1 MARRLLTS
9 PYTPVVFVALLV
21 AVLPLVLPSAFYMRL
36 ATLVFINAMV
46 VVGLNLLMGYAGQ
59 ISLGHGAFFAL
70 GAYAAAIGP
79 AHLGVPPWAALVVG
93 VVVTAIVAFVVGR
106 PVLRFKGYHLA
117 VVTLG
122 LGVMLSIVL
131 VNEVNWTGGPD
142 GMAVKRLTI
151 GDWRAYGVQRWYW
164 IAGVSLVVGMFL
176 VANLLSSST
185 GRALRALHDS
195 EVAAGALGVDVGA
208 HKLTAFVISAVF
220 AALAGAYLALF
231 DGHVT
236 PVVGGAMRSV
246 EFVAMAVLGGLGSLL
261 GGLFGAAVLVALPQA
276 LTAFHDY
283 EQAMLGLVL
292 MGLMIFLR
300 RGVVPTVHGWI
311 LRRLA

>member
-1 MARRLLTS
+1 MARRMLTS
-9 PYTPVVFVALLV
+9 PYTPVLFAALLV
-21 AVLPLVLPSAFYMRL
+21 ALMPLVLPSAFYMRL
-36 ATLVFINAMV
+36 ATLVFINALV

-70 GAYAAAIGP
+70 GAYSVAVGP
-79 AHLGVPPWAALVVG
+79 AHLGIPSGVALLGG
-93 VVVTAIVAFVVGR
+93 VALTAFVAFVIGR
-106 PVLRFKGYHLA
+106 PVLRFKGYYLA

-131 VNEVNWTGGPD
+131 VNEVAWTGGPD
-142 GMAVKRLTI
+142 GMAVKRLVI
-151 GDWRAYGVQRWYW
+151 GEWRASGVQKWYW
-164 IAGVSLVVGMFL
+164 IAGVSLVVGML
-176 VANLLSSST
+176 AVANLLSSST

-195 EVAAGALGVDVGA
+195 EVAAGALGVDVA
-208 HKLTAFVISAVF
+208 SHKLLAFVLSATF

-246 EFVAMAVLGGLGSLL
+246 EFVAMVVLGGLGSLL
-261 GGLFGAAVLVALPQA
+261 GALFGAAVLVALPQA

-283 EQAMLGLVL
+283 EQAVLGLVL

-300 RGVVPTVHGWI
+300 RGVVPSVHNWI
-311 LRRLA
+311 VRRLA

>member
-1 MARRLLTS
+1 MTRRLLVS

-21 AVLPLVLPSAFYMRL
+21 AVMPLFLPSAFYMRL
-36 ATLVFINAMV
+36 ATLVFINALV
-46 VVGLNLLMGYAGQ
+46 AVGLNLLMGYAGQ

-70 GAYAAAIGP
+70 GAYAVAVGP
-79 AHLGVPPWAALVVG
+79 AHLGTTPWLAMIAGVG
-93 VVVTAIVAFVVGR
+93 LTAIVAFVIGR
-106 PVLRFKGYHLA
+106 PVLRFKGYYLA

-131 VNEVNWTGGPD
+131 VNEVDWTGGPD
-142 GMAVKRLTI
+142 GMAVKRLVI
-151 GDWRAYGVQRWYW
+151 GDWRAYGVQKWYW
-164 IAGVSLVVGMFL
+164 IAGVSLVIGMFT

-195 EVAAGALGVDVGA
+195 EVAAGALGVDVAA
-208 HKLTAFVISAVF
+208 HKLLAFVLSAIF

-246 EFVAMAVLGGLGSLL
+246 EFVAMAVLGGLGSLI
-261 GGLFGAAVLVALPQA
+261 GGLLGAAVLVALPQA

-283 EQAMLGLVL
+283 EQAVLGLVL

-300 RGVVPTVHGWI
+300 RGVAPTLHTWI